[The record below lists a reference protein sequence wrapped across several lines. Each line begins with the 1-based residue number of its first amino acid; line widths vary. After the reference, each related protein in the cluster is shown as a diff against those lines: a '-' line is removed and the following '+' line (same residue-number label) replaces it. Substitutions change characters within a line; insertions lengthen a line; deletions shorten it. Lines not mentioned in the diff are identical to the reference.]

1 MTSATGRLEGA
12 VLPRAALAPTFNE
25 APPLFLPRPLRRA
38 AVLVRDL
45 MGAVAVV
52 LCVPFVILA
61 IGTPITLCVRTVVVG
76 RRIALTRVRDRDLE

>member
-12 VLPRAALAPTFNE
+12 VLPRAALAATFNE
-25 APPLFLPRPLRRA
+25 AAPLFLARPLRHA
-38 AVLVRDL
+38 AVLVGDL

-61 IGTPITLCVRTVVVG
+61 VGTPIVLCVRLLLWLG
-76 RRIALTRVRDRDLE
+76 GLL

>member
-12 VLPRAALAPTFNE
+12 VLPRAALAATFTE
-25 APPLFLPRPLRRA
+25 APPLVLAGPPRRA
-38 AVLVRDL
+38 AVLVGDL

-61 IGTPITLCVRTVVVG
+61 IGTPIALCVRLLLWVG
-76 RRIALTRVRDRDLE
+76 GWL